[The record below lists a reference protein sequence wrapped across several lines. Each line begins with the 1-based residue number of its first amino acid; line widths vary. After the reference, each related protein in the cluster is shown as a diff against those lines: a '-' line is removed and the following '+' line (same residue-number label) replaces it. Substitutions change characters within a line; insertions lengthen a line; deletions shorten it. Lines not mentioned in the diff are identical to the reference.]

1 MNRSILKSTMV
12 ILTTVAVL
20 FSYAGFSSVFHSD
33 HGIAYAQNNQ
43 TSSSSSNQTTAKV
56 TGTPQS
62 TILNKTTIPAQQT
75 TVKVNQTTKP
85 VGQQS
90 LKPLQNLTQ
99 QQQQQQPGNLSDIQN
114 KTMVVPT
121 GKATTTLVN
130 KTTVPFNQTIVKS
143 GSANQTQQQQ
153 PGNVTSAAG
162 GSSNSSS
169 GNQTKQQQ
177 QNQTNPLS
185 KVPVIGKLFGGK

>member
-1 MNRSILKSTMV
+1 MNRSILKPTMV
-12 ILTTVAVL
+12 ILTTVGVL
-20 FSYAGFSSVFHSD
+20 FSYAGFASVFHND

-99 QQQQQQPGNLSDIQN
+99 QQQQQQPSNLSGIQN

-130 KTTVPFNQTIVKS
+130 KTTVPFNQTMVKS
-143 GSANQTQQQQ
+143 GSANQTQQQ
-153 PGNVTSAAG
+153 PSNVTSAAG
-162 GSSNSSS
+162 GSSNASS
-169 GNQTKQQQ
+169 GNQKQQ

>member
-1 MNRSILKSTMV
+1 MNRSILKPTMV

-20 FSYAGFSSVFHSD
+20 FSYAGFASVFHND

-75 TVKVNQTTKP
+75 TVKVNETTKP

-99 QQQQQQPGNLSDIQN
+99 QQPSNLSGIQN

-153 PGNVTSAAG
+153 QPGNVTSAAG
-162 GSSNSSS
+162 GSSSNASS
-169 GNQTKQQQ
+169 GNQKQQ

>member
-20 FSYAGFSSVFHSD
+20 FSYAGFASVFHND

-99 QQQQQQPGNLSDIQN
+99 QQQQQQPSSLSDIQN
-114 KTMVVPT
+114 KTMVTPT

-130 KTTVPFNQTIVKS
+130 KTTVPFSQTIVKS
-143 GSANQTQQQQ
+143 GSANQTQQQ

-169 GNQTKQQQ
+169 GNQKQQ

>member
-1 MNRSILKSTMV
+1 MNRSILKPTMV
-12 ILTTVAVL
+12 ILTTVGVL
-20 FSYAGFSSVFHSD
+20 FSYAGFASVFHND

-85 VGQQS
+85 VGQES

-99 QQQQQQPGNLSDIQN
+99 QQQQQQPSNLSGIQN

-130 KTTVPFNQTIVKS
+130 KTTVPFNQTMVKS

-153 PGNVTSAAG
+153 PSNVTSAAG
-162 GSSNSSS
+162 GSSNASS
-169 GNQTKQQQ
+169 GNQTQQ

>member
-20 FSYAGFSSVFHSD
+20 FSYAGFASVFHND

-43 TSSSSSNQTTAKV
+43 TSSSSSSNQTTAKV

-114 KTMVVPT
+114 KTMVGPYR
-121 GKATTTLVN
+121 
-130 KTTVPFNQTIVKS
+130 KS
-143 GSANQTQQQQ
+143 N
-153 PGNVTSAAG
+153 N
-162 GSSNSSS
+162 NI
-169 GNQTKQQQ
+169 
-177 QNQTNPLS
+177 S
-185 KVPVIGKLFGGK
+185 K

>member
-12 ILTTVAVL
+12 ILTTVGVL
-20 FSYAGFSSVFHSD
+20 FSYVGFASVFHND
-33 HGIAYAQNNQ
+33 HVIAYAQKNQ
-43 TSSSSSNQTTAKV
+43 TSSSNQTTAKV

-99 QQQQQQPGNLSDIQN
+99 QQQQQPGNLSGIKN

-169 GNQTKQQQ
+169 GNQTQQQ
-177 QNQTNPLS
+177 KQNQTNPLS

>member
-20 FSYAGFSSVFHSD
+20 FSYAGFASVFHND

-99 QQQQQQPGNLSDIQN
+99 QQQQQQPSSLSGIQN

-130 KTTVPFNQTIVKS
+130 KTTVPFNQTMVKS
-143 GSANQTQQQQ
+143 GSANQTQQQQQ

-169 GNQTKQQQ
+169 GNQKQQ

>member
-1 MNRSILKSTMV
+1 MNGSILKSTMV

-20 FSYAGFSSVFHSD
+20 FSYAGFASVFHND

-99 QQQQQQPGNLSDIQN
+99 QQQQQQPSNLSGIQN
-114 KTMVVPT
+114 KTMVTPT

-130 KTTVPFNQTIVKS
+130 KTTVPFSQTIVKS
-143 GSANQTQQQQ
+143 GSANQTQQQ

-169 GNQTKQQQ
+169 GNQTQQ

>member
-1 MNRSILKSTMV
+1 MNRSILKPTMV
-12 ILTTVAVL
+12 ILTTVGVL
-20 FSYAGFSSVFHSD
+20 FSYAGFASVFHND

-99 QQQQQQPGNLSDIQN
+99 QQQQQQPGNLSGIQN

-130 KTTVPFNQTIVKS
+130 KTTVPFNQTMVKS

-162 GSSNSSS
+162 GSSSNASS
-169 GNQTKQQQ
+169 GNQKQQ

>member
-1 MNRSILKSTMV
+1 MKSTMV

-20 FSYAGFSSVFHSD
+20 FAYAGFASVFHND

-99 QQQQQQPGNLSDIQN
+99 QQQQPGNLSGIQN

-130 KTTVPFNQTIVKS
+130 KTTVPFNQTMVKT

-169 GNQTKQQQ
+169 GNQKQQ

>member
-1 MNRSILKSTMV
+1 MV

-20 FSYAGFSSVFHSD
+20 FAYAGFASVYHND

-56 TGTPQS
+56 TGTPQT

-99 QQQQQQPGNLSDIQN
+99 QQQQQQPSNLSGIQN

-130 KTTVPFNQTIVKS
+130 KTTVPFNQTMVKS
-143 GSANQTQQQQ
+143 GSANQTQQQ

-162 GSSNSSS
+162 GSSNASS
-169 GNQTKQQQ
+169 GNQKQQ

>member
-1 MNRSILKSTMV
+1 MV
-12 ILTTVAVL
+12 ILTTVTVL
-20 FSYAGFSSVFHSD
+20 FSYAGFASVFHND

-43 TSSSSSNQTTAKV
+43 TSSSNQTTAKV

-75 TVKVNQTTKP
+75 TVKVNETTKP

-99 QQQQQQPGNLSDIQN
+99 QQQQQQPSSLSGIQN

-130 KTTVPFNQTIVKS
+130 KTTVPFNQTMVKS

-153 PGNVTSAAG
+153 PSNVTSAAG
-162 GSSNSSS
+162 GSSNTSS
-169 GNQTKQQQ
+169 GNQTQQ

>member
-1 MNRSILKSTMV
+1 MV

-20 FSYAGFSSVFHSD
+20 FAYAGFASVYHND

-43 TSSSSSNQTTAKV
+43 TSSSSSSSSSNQTTAKV
-56 TGTPQS
+56 TGTPQT

-99 QQQQQQPGNLSDIQN
+99 QQQQPGNLSGIQN

-130 KTTVPFNQTIVKS
+130 KTTVPFNQTMVKS

-169 GNQTKQQQ
+169 GNQTQQQ
-177 QNQTNPLS
+177 QQKNQTNPLS